1 MVDLQSYTTRPFKE
15 NNGLFSVSCLLFS
28 NNTKKRKIKTNAL
41 LEVDTHLRDLIKL
54 FNEPYSSKDTTAAA
68 GEMCTEK
75 LQLPYWET
83 F

>member
-1 MVDLQSYTTRPFKE
+1 M
-15 NNGLFSVSCLLFS
+15 
-28 NNTKKRKIKTNAL
+28 IAL

>member
-1 MVDLQSYTTRPFKE
+1 MGYFRFLAYYSQIIQ
-15 NNGLFSVSCLLFS
+15 
-28 NNTKKRKIKTNAL
+28 KKRKIKTNAL